1 MVAGRIGKTG
11 NCPLS
16 RSLYPGRNIQYD
28 DDEDVPLLNM
38 NEVGKETNNPTS
50 NKTMNNIAG
59 VATLLLLIAI
69 L

>member
-1 MVAGRIGKTG
+1 
-11 NCPLS
+11 
-16 RSLYPGRNIQYD
+16 LYPGRNIQYD